1 MRNILIPFDGSD
13 SARRALQYV
22 IEAASE
28 QSGLKAV
35 HLLNVQQEPVMF
47 GEYVTVEMIDQ
58 MTQGFL
64 DKGAAVLKEASD
76 RLAGVG
82 LADKVSTHVVL
93 GNVAEQVRDNVARL
107 GCDTVVMGTRGLGSL
122 KGLLLGSVATQ
133 VIHEVP
139 VPVLLV
145 K

>member
-1 MRNILIPFDGSD
+1 MRNVLVAFDGSD

-22 IEAASE
+22 IDTAKETQGVLE
-28 QSGLKAV
+28 I
-35 HLLNVQQEPVMF
+35 HLLNVQQEPIMF

-58 MTQGFL
+58 MTKDFL
-64 DKGAAVLKEASD
+64 AKGAELLKEASS
-76 RLAGVG
+76 RLESVG
-82 LADKVSTHVVL
+82 LKCTTHVLL
-93 GNVAEQVRDNVARL
+93 GNVADQVRETVARL
-107 GCDTVVMGTRGLGSL
+107 GCDTVVMGTRGLGRL

>member
-1 MRNILIPFDGSD
+1 MRNVLLPFDGSD

-22 IEAASE
+22 IDAASDQKNIE
-28 QSGLKAV
+28 VQ
-35 HLLNVQQEPVMF
+35 LLNVQQEPIMF

-58 MTQGFL
+58 MTRSFIE
-64 DKGAAVLKEASD
+64 KGTGILNEAKD
-76 RLAGVG
+76 RLAAAG
-82 LADKVSTHVVL
+82 LKASAHVVL

-107 GCDTVVMGTRGLGSL
+107 GCDTVVMGTRGLGSF

>member
-1 MRNILIPFDGSD
+1 MRNVLIAFDGSD

-22 IEAASE
+22 IDAKGEN
-28 QSGLKAV
+28 QGLQVV
-35 HLLNVQQEPVMF
+35 HLLNVQQEPIMF
-47 GEYVTVEMIDQ
+47 GEYVTVQMIDQ
-58 MTQGFL
+58 MTRDFL
-64 DKGAAVLKEASD
+64 DKGAAILKEASE

-82 LADKVSTHVVL
+82 LKAESHVVL
-93 GNVAEQVRDNVARL
+93 GNVAEQVREAVARL
-107 GCDTVVMGTRGLGSL
+107 GCDTVIMGTRGLGSL
-122 KGLLLGSVATQ
+122 RGLLLGSVATQ